1 CLGFPVVISCVSGV
15 LFGLAPAVSSTKTD
29 LSTSLKEGAASSGAR
44 PRGASRVLIVPQFAL
59 AVVLLVGAGLLGNS
73 FVRLLRVDPGFR
85 PEGVLSLRLFLSP
98 IEYPERDVRAA
109 LVLQQMLERVRAI
122 PGVHSAG
129 LVTALPI
136 TGGASTDFVIEG
148 RPLPP
153 ANDEP
158 SADIRSV
165 D

>member
-1 CLGFPVVISCVSGV
+1 LV
-15 LFGLAPAVSSTKTD
+15 
-29 LSTSLKEGAASSGAR
+29 
-44 PRGASRVLIVPQFAL
+44 VPQFAL
-59 AVVLLVGAGLLGNS
+59 AVVLLLGAGLLGNS
-73 FVRLLRVDPGFR
+73 FVRLLRVNPGFSQNS
-85 PEGVLSLRLFLSP
+85 VLTIGLFLSP
-98 IEYPERDVRAA
+98 TEYPERDVKSAV
-109 LVLQQMLERVRAI
+109 LLQQMLASVRSIA
-122 PGVHSAG
+122 GVRSAG

-165 D
+165 DASYFRTMGIPLLAGR